1 MTESF
6 TYIIHYLIEYYYVD
20 SVKAMKAEIVFMDG
34 DASAESSSESSY
46 DSSSSASSDDD
57 GDSGGDERA
66 SGDGLEDRDSDSSDY
81 AAGIVDC
88 EGERE
93 TTWGDVSMTAD
104 AEENRW
110 PHSNDARTLAVTE
123 TQMLKRYVSVRLHA
137 QAQLHLRLLA
147 LQDCD
152 GQWLCLRRVRLGDG
166 TQGSNVG
173 ASSFFYSYKSC
184 DCILHFFFIINR
196 I

>member
-1 MTESF
+1 
-6 TYIIHYLIEYYYVD
+6 
-20 SVKAMKAEIVFMDG
+20 MKAEIVFMDG

-110 PHSNDARTLAVTE
+110 PHSNNDARTLAVTE

-173 ASSFFYSYKSC
+173 ASSFF
-184 DCILHFFFIINR
+184 IIINR
-196 I
+196 VTAFFTFFLSLLIQ

>member
-1 MTESF
+1 MTEF
-6 TYIIHYLIEYYYVD
+6 LTYTFHFLIEYYYVD
-20 SVKAMKAEIVFMDG
+20 SVKAMQAEVVFMDG

-57 GDSGGDERA
+57 GDSGGDDECG
-66 SGDGLEDRDSDSSDY
+66 SGDGLEDRDSDSSYY
-81 AAGIVDC
+81 AAGVLDC

-93 TTWGDVSMTAD
+93 TTADV
-104 AEENRW
+104 EEIGW
-110 PHSNDARTLAVTE
+110 PHRTDGRTLAMTE

-173 ASSFFYSYKSC
+173 ASSFF
-184 DCILHFFFIINR
+184 IL
-196 I
+196 